1 MPAREDEIGALWI
14 RESKKDGSKFLS
26 GKMSDGT
33 EIVMFK
39 NSHKKE
45 GEKGPDYRIYRST
58 PRPQTQAKP
67 QSTPQPQANQDDF
80 DPFA

>member
-1 MPAREDEIGALWI
+1 MAFAKEDELGALWI
-14 RESKKDGSKFLS
+14 REGKSGKFLS
-26 GKMSDGT
+26 GKLKDGT
-33 EIVMFK
+33 EIVVFK
-39 NSHKKE
+39 NVHKKD

-67 QSTPQPQANQDDF
+67 QAAPQANTDDF